1 MNSRFHKVLK
11 LKSTSSSEYSRRIH
25 VLATKK
31 TSLRYTDTIHR
42 NSCTYPRHL
51 QPYLDLSPFVLQGWT
66 KGLVI
71 MCLKNSYTTFFFFNS
86 SYKIRGHLMMKKI
99 FYPYNIQ
106 LSSIQTLCF
115 QSTGHGYSNF
125 NLGRSALLQ
134 MRAAHLWSLIN
145 SPTTSGVNS
154 VLEVVKVHS
163 CTQGMMTNSAGWS
176 QWPSLYW
183 DAP

>member
-1 MNSRFHKVLK
+1 MKLDTAPITVATTALTIPAIAPWEASPSSTLFGPESFCPTRMKKRF
-11 LKSTSSSEYSRRIH
+11 
-25 VLATKK
+25 
-31 TSLRYTDTIHR
+31 
-42 NSCTYPRHL
+42 
-51 QPYLDLSPFVLQGWT
+51 
-66 KGLVI
+66 
-71 MCLKNSYTTFFFFNS
+71 SYYVSKEQLHNFFFFNS

-106 LSSIQTLCF
+106 LSGIQTFCF